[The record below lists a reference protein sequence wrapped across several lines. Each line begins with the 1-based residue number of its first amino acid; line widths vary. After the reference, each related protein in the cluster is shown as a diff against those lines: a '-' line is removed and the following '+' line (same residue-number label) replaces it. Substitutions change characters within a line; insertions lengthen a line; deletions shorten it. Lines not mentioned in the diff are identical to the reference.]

1 MKKIFLF
8 IFFFSILFSQKISKN
23 GLELN
28 QLDDFSVSI
37 GNLNN
42 IAKEVG
48 LSKKNLL
55 ETTKLKLIKNKT
67 PANKE
72 NKKQYLLINID
83 CLPINY
89 SDGRSTGMY
98 SYNIQTNF
106 IRPVTF
112 NSNEDIFSLSDASV
126 WNNFTSGFT
135 NNTYTIINDLLDL
148 IDIFSNNLI
157 SENR

>member
-55 ETTKLKLIKNKT
+55 ETIKLKLIKLQNQ
-67 PANKE
+67 N
-72 NKKQYLLINID
+72 
-83 CLPINY
+83 
-89 SDGRSTGMY
+89 
-98 SYNIQTNF
+98 
-106 IRPVTF
+106 
-112 NSNEDIFSLSDASV
+112 
-126 WNNFTSGFT
+126 
-135 NNTYTIINDLLDL
+135 
-148 IDIFSNNLI
+148 
-157 SENR
+157 